1 MYAGVGIYQVKL
13 DKMDD
18 AIHIWRE
25 YLVKPAKFHG
35 LKRAFFLT
43 NRETG
48 KCLGVGWWENK
59 ADADKFATTG
69 EWAVLVQELEKVLAS
84 AAVREEYDV
93 SVEV

>member
-1 MYAGVGIYQVKL
+1 MYAGVGTYQVKL
-13 DKMDD
+13 DKIDQ
-18 AIHIWRE
+18 AIEIWSE

-35 LKRAFFLT
+35 LKRGFFLT

-48 KCLGVGWWENK
+48 KCLGIGWWDNK
-59 ADADKFATTG
+59 RDADKFSTTG
-69 EWAVLVQELEKVLAS
+69 EWAQLVEKLETVLAA